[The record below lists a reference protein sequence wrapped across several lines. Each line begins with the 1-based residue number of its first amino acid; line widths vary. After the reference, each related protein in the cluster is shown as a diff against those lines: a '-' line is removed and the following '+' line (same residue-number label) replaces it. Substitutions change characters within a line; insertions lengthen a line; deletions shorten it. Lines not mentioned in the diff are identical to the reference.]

1 MAKKYKLNKSELT
14 RMKRE
19 IKVYKQFLPVL
30 KLKQEQLQIE
40 SLKIKREYRKLKEF
54 FSSVQQKNE
63 GLISVLSD
71 EKVTYVHSYCKIFHI
86 SLTSK
91 SVAGVNVPKLNSI
104 EFTTAPLYYFAFPV
118 WFTKNIRILRDF
130 VSLKIKLNI
139 LLKQLS
145 LISKELKKATQQV
158 NLFEKVLIPECEYAI
173 KRIKIALAD
182 EQVAAVGRG
191 KIAKKKQA
199 VEVLRN
205 V

>member
-19 IKVYKQFLPVL
+19 MKVYKQFLPVL

-40 SLKIKREYRKLKEF
+40 SLKIKRQYNQLQSY
-54 FSSVQQKNE
+54 FSTVQRKNE

-71 EKVTYVHSYCKIFHI
+71 EKVNYVYSYCKIFHI

-91 SVAGVNVPKLNSI
+91 SVAGVSVPKLTSI
-104 EFTTAPLYYFAFPV
+104 KFTTAPLYYFAFPL
-118 WFTKNIRILRDF
+118 WFTKNIKILRDF
-130 VSLKIKLNI
+130 VSLKIQLDI
-139 LLKQLS
+139 LMKQLF
-145 LISKELKKATQQV
+145 LISNELKKATQQV

-199 VEVLRN
+199 VDSLRN
-205 V
+205 L